1 MRNLV
6 AQLLTN
12 GISRRDF
19 VRRLVATGVT
29 TAAANSVLDSVTAM
43 QQAGAPVSPEAI
55 RLFTGTG
62 GEHFAEQLIAS
73 GVKYIFG
80 NSASED
86 AHFYEALV
94 DRPQL
99 QYILTPHEGP
109 GAAMAAGYVKASGQP
124 SIVMEAAVVGM
135 TSALGQM
142 FNAWK
147 EQTPLVFYSYRTEE
161 SLAAGRDGFEELP
174 GQEQIGRASCR

>member
-12 GISRRDF
+12 TISRRDF

-29 TAAANSVLDSVTAM
+29 TAAANSILDSVTAM
-43 QQAGAPVSPEAI
+43 AQAPGGPPAPEAI
-55 RLFTGTG
+55 RVFMGTG

-73 GVKYIFG
+73 GVKYVFG

-99 QYILTPHEGP
+99 QYVLTPHEGP
-109 GAAMAAGYVKASGQP
+109 GAAMAAGALRPDFNRGKRATPALFFFLCLGEP
-124 SIVMEAAVVGM
+124 PPRGPGRLGGRPGEAPAHD
-135 TSALGQM
+135 AE
-142 FNAWK
+142 N
-147 EQTPLVFYSYRTEE
+147 
-161 SLAAGRDGFEELP
+161 
-174 GQEQIGRASCR
+174 